1 MMGIGGDGVVFQMV
15 ELQMVSMRRTHCQP
29 WIRGSLSPDIKRRGA
44 RINSG
49 KKEKNSKRHS

>member
-15 ELQMVSMRRTHCQP
+15 ELQMVSVRRTHCQP

-44 RINSG
+44 RMNSG
-49 KKEKNSKRHS
+49 KIKNSKRHS